1 MQLTV
6 RTLYGMYLQNVAHNG
21 VPLTEIEFSTL
32 NERLEIL
39 PKVPVPNLTYPK
51 LGYFVIGNK
60 GHDVHVGANGVALP
74 TPRQKTALDASLY
87 GLRPFIIRDIN
98 NDLPPHQRA
107 LYCLRKEENYN
118 GKRYIAYYGRRLDTA
133 AATTELVLLTA
144 LEDGSTKIEP
154 ISEVLSR
161 SNLFPQPQVLTPVG
175 VNTLKG
181 KYVRTMTHYRINF
194 DEEQVQELINVANII
209 EDDPREAII
218 SEIGLVA
225 GVDKTIR
232 LDDNTHYDE
241 VLRATVCHH
250 AAVFKSAMFDDAGF
264 HFNIATGA
272 SDPLWNIGEENI
284 ENRAQY
290 GTP

>member
-39 PKVPVPNLTYPK
+39 PKVPVPNLSYPK
-51 LGYFVIGNK
+51 LQYFVIGNG
-60 GHDVHVGANGVALP
+60 GHDSIISANGIAINV
-74 TPRQKTALDASLY
+74 PRQKTALDASLY
-87 GLRPFIIRDIN
+87 NIRPFIIRDVN

-107 LYCLRKEENYN
+107 LYCLRKEETYN

-133 AATTELVLLTA
+133 AATTELVMLTA
-144 LEDGSTKIEP
+144 LEDGTTQIDPITKI
-154 ISEVLSR
+154 LSR
-161 SNLFPQPQVLTPVG
+161 SNLYPQPQVLSPTG

-181 KYVRTMTHYRINF
+181 KYVRTMTHYRIDF
-194 DEEQVQELINVANII
+194 SEEQVQELVNVANII
-209 EDDPREAII
+209 NDDPREAII

-225 GVDKTIR
+225 GVDKPIR

-241 VLRATVCHH
+241 VVRATICHH
-250 AAVFKSAMFDDAGF
+250 AAVFKSAMYDDAGF
-264 HFNIATGA
+264 HFNVATGA

-284 ENRAQY
+284 ESSAQY
-290 GTP
+290 GKP